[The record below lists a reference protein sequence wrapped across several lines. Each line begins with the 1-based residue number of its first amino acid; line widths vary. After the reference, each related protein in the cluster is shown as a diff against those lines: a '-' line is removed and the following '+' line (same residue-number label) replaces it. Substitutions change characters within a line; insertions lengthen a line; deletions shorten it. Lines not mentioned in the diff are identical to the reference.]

1 MWNMDE
7 KGYITCA
14 GRRLPRST
22 STQDGTWELETVVE
36 CCGTGTLMFPPM
48 VISPGT
54 SHYLCWYTEVKG
66 DNTRDALCI

>member
-7 KGYITCA
+7 KGYILGMSNRAKVITCA
-14 GRRLPRST
+14 GRRPPRST

-48 VISPGT
+48 VISPGI
-54 SHYLCWYTEVKG
+54 SHY
-66 DNTRDALCI
+66 